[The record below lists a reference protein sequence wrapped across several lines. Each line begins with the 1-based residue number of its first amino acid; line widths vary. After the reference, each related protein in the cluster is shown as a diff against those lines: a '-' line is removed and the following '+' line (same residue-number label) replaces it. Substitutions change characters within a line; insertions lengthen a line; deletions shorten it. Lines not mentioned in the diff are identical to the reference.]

1 MKEKF
6 MKDRLTVLFPINVL
20 TVGGA
25 EQQLLELVK
34 LLDKRRFE
42 PIVLALAPGGPLEPE
57 FKAVPDVELISLKR
71 KGRFDFSCLFSIIRI
86 IRKRNVDIVQPFL
99 TPANL
104 FGLLAGF
111 LCRTPVKIMTR
122 RPGVE
127 PKDVSFGYH
136 LYFKAE
142 TFLARFVDIV
152 VPNSEA
158 GRVFMTGKGV
168 RPERIRVI
176 PNGLNLT
183 RLMNDRLPLEEAR
196 RKINLPLNARVIGT
210 VGRLAPKNAHTFLIQ
225 AAALVKEKMP
235 DVKFALVG
243 DGPLRASLE
252 NQAKE
257 LGVSDSVIFFGE
269 RRNIGI
275 YFSAFD
281 VAVLTSRLEGCSN
294 CLIEAMAMGKPVV
307 ATAVD
312 GNREIV
318 EHGQNGL
325 LVPFGNPEAVAE
337 AILTLIDDLE
347 AADIMG
353 QRANEL
359 IVDKFSLEKMVNEYQ
374 SLYEEVFRQKQ
385 GRKGLLT
392 VGQSKSETPSV

>member
-1 MKEKF
+1 MKA
-6 MKDRLTVLFPINVL
+6 RLTVLFPINVL

-42 PIVLALAPGGPLEPE
+42 PIVLALASGGPLEPE
-57 FKAVPDVELISLKR
+57 FKAVPDVELISLNR
-71 KGRFDFSCLFSIIRI
+71 KGKFDFSYLFNLISI
-86 IRKRNVDIVQPFL
+86 IRKRKVDIIQPFL

-111 LCRTPVKIMTR
+111 ICRTPVKIMTR

-127 PKDVSFGYH
+127 PKGASFGYH
-136 LYFKAE
+136 LYFKLE
-142 TFLARFVDIV
+142 TCLARFVDIV

-158 GRVFMTGKGV
+158 GRIFMTGKGV

-176 PNGLNLT
+176 PNGLNLA
-183 RLMNDRLPLEEAR
+183 RLMNDRMPLEEAR
-196 RKINLPLNARVIGT
+196 RKVGLPLDAKVIGT
-210 VGRLAPKNAHTFLIQ
+210 VGRLAPKNAHTYLIQ
-225 AAALVKEKMP
+225 AAALVKEKIP
-235 DVKFALVG
+235 DVRFALVG

-252 NQAKE
+252 NLAKE

-269 RRNIGI
+269 QRNIGT

-281 VAVLTSRLEGCSN
+281 VAVLTSRIEGCSN

-325 LVPFGNPEAVAE
+325 LVPFGHPEAVAE
-337 AILTLIDDLE
+337 AVLTLIDDLE
-347 AADIMG
+347 AADVMG

-374 SLYEEVFRQKQ
+374 SLYEEAFRQNR

-392 VGQSKSETPSV
+392 VGQSRSETPSV